1 MANFNQ
7 PNQEKK
13 QQSFGSPPSP
23 KKQTPAPPARFSQ
36 TKPTDKA
43 PNKEPRE
50 FDREDKPFGQP
61 PKPNQKDY
69 PQKPRPPKPSP
80 VTPPGKKM
88 ISAGGGTATQWQQGR
103 SATGHKPFSKQAPAA
118 PKEAKKTARPSPP
131 PPPAAKAG
139 KTIVPPKNF
148 RAHFVPKGAM
158 VAIIVIIVIVALG
171 AVGYFFFR
179 DQVVN
184 TYDDVVIALGI
195 KDQEVAETAETDTK
209 AEPTPTPTPLATL
222 EDVVFTESSDP
233 AAGTETYPGE
243 TITYTLNLHNKANS
257 DIDALKVI
265 NDIPE
270 GTEELTV
277 ISSPTGATINED
289 PNSVKINDISL
300 AGGESQSI
308 RFQVKV
314 SEDLKEG
321 SKITNTATL
330 SKNGS
335 RKISNNNTPSE
346 LSVTSVEVA
355 LGNGEEEVAVT
366 EETTEEVIPEA
377 TPTTTPTPTPT
388 PTPATTPTATV
399 TPTPTVTPS
408 TTTAPE
414 EADDEA
420 SPEDMTTVETG
431 GESLFLMLIMA
442 GLTGIAGIGLIWL
455 RKEIV

>member
-7 PNQEKK
+7 PNQGKQ
-13 QQSFGSPPSP
+13 QQSFNPPP
-23 KKQTPAPPARFSQ
+23 KKQPPTAPARFSQ
-36 TKPTDKA
+36 AKPGGKDF
-43 PNKEPRE
+43 NQEPRK
-50 FDREDKPFGQP
+50 FDREDKPFGPPPQ
-61 PKPNQKDY
+61 PKPKNAF
-69 PQKPRPPKPSP
+69 QKPGPSKPGAAM
-80 VTPPGKKM
+80 PPGKRM
-88 ISAGGGTATQWQQGR
+88 VSAGGGTATQWQKGR
-103 SATGHKPFSKQAPAA
+103 SSDQHKPFSKPATA
-118 PKEAKKTARPSPP
+118 QPKEAKKTARPSPP
-131 PPPAAKAG
+131 PPPAPPKAG

-158 VAIIVIIVIVALG
+158 IAIIVVVVIVALG

-195 KDQEVAETAETDTK
+195 KDQEATEVAETTTEI
-209 AEPTPTPTPLATL
+209 EPTPTPTPLATL

-243 TITYTLNLHNKANS
+243 TIIYTLNLHNKAAS
-257 DIDALKVI
+257 DIDSLQVI
-265 NDIPE
+265 NEIPA
-270 GTEELTV
+270 GTNELTI
-277 ISSPTGATINED
+277 ISTPTGATVSEKDDLVEI
-289 PNSVKINDISL
+289 SDIAL

-314 SEDLKEG
+314 SEDLDEG

-346 LSVTSVEVA
+346 LTVTSVEVA
-355 LGNGEEEVAVT
+355 LADGEEEVVVT
-366 EETTEEVIPEA
+366 EETTEEIVPETTPA
-377 TPTTTPTPTPT
+377 VTPTPTPTTTPTPTPT
-388 PTPATTPTATV
+388 TTV

-408 TTTAPE
+408 TTPAPE
-414 EADDEA
+414 EVDDEA

-431 GESLFLMLIMA
+431 GESVYLMLILTSLTGLA
-442 GLTGIAGIGLIWL
+442 GLGLLWL
-455 RKEIV
+455 RKEII